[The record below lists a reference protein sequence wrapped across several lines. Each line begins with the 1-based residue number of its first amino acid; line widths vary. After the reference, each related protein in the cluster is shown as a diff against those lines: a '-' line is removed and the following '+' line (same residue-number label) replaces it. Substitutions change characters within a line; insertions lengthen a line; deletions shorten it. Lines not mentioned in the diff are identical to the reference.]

1 MNNSLSQQ
9 EAIKKIREIYREFL
23 SKIKEI
29 EIARDQKVLSVIKKA
44 EQRQI
49 EEIRKKLNKI

>member
-49 EEIRKKLNKI
+49 EKIRKKLNKI

>member
-1 MNNSLSQQ
+1 MTEQ

-23 SKIKEI
+23 NKMKEI
-29 EIARDQKVLSVIKKA
+29 EITRDRKVLSVIKKA